1 MNFSLQYPGE
11 PKGSHGSKRSL
22 ILFALGILIIAV
34 VFYVNWWNYPPVYF
48 GSALQNPQTY
58 FDLALVLFLLMALYL
73 TGKFSAYTKHS
84 VLLRSGLLI
93 WLAGATL
100 EFSEQLVFQPHWLS
114 YLKNFLRLAG
124 IFLVCISG
132 YKKIRDLEK
141 LYALANTISKYDD
154 LTQLPNRRF
163 FINTIHDLSYPSLG
177 LILIDIDH
185 FKKINDQYGHVKGDE
200 TLRKFGKLLSA
211 CSSENCIPTRI
222 GGEEFAVMVKNANPK
237 LLSTYASM
245 IMHDTSKIAI
255 DEENTLSISIGLGIK
270 NKDEK
275 TSAFIKRVDEALY
288 KAKNTGRGKTE
299 WSQ

>member
-11 PKGSHGSKRSL
+11 PKGSNGSRRSL
-22 ILFALGILIIAV
+22 IPFALGILIIALI
-34 VFYVNWWNYPPVYF
+34 FYAHWWNYPRIYF
-48 GSALQNPQTY
+48 ANAVQNPQSY
-58 FDLALVLFLLMALYL
+58 FDLALILFLLMALYL
-73 TGKFSAYTKHS
+73 SGKFSSYTKHS
-84 VLLRSGLLI
+84 VLLKSGLLI
-93 WLAGATL
+93 WIAGATL
-100 EFSEQLVFQPHWLS
+100 EFSEPLTFQPHWVS

-124 IFLVCISG
+124 IILVCISG

-154 LTQLPNRRF
+154 LTLLPNRRF
-163 FINTIHDLSYPSLG
+163 FINTIHDLSYTSLG

-185 FKKINDQYGHVKGDE
+185 FKKINDKYGHVKGDE
-200 TLRKFGKLLSA
+200 ILRKFGTLLSS

-222 GGEEFAVMVKNANPK
+222 GGEEFAIMVKNSNPK
-237 LLSTYASM
+237 ILATYASM

-255 DEENTLSISIGLGIK
+255 DEESTLSISIGLGIK

-275 TSAFIKRVDEALY
+275 TSSFIKRVDEALY